1 MIFLRNALVIFAL
14 IAISSE
20 FAIGQTEFD
29 VIHLNSGSKLIGTIL
44 IKEEARAVRIILRTN
59 DVLDIDPKL
68 IKSFGK
74 VIINDSAARVSQN
87 EPASQQY
94 DPLTGAPHLPLPK
107 TVVYV
112 DFASMLLLG
121 NFSLNVEHLVSRNT
135 YLRIGVGKGWA
146 MYGQPTNGALVMA
159 NYLTDG
165 DQHHFE
171 IGAGGSIVADDNQN
185 GRTAE
190 VLPSFTI
197 GYRYQLESFL
207 VRFGLAYTYRYGAPV
222 FISVGLAL

>member
-1 MIFLRNALVIFAL
+1 MNFLRISLFVFVFV
-14 IAISSE
+14 AISSV
-20 FAIGQTEFD
+20 FASGQTEFD
-29 VIHLNSGSKLIGTIL
+29 VIHLHSGSKLIGTIL
-44 IKEEARAVRIILRTN
+44 IREEARPVRIILRTN

-68 IKSFGK
+68 IKSFSK
-74 VIINDSAARVSQN
+74 IIVNDSAARVSGHG
-87 EPASQQY
+87 ASAQQY
-94 DPLTGAPHLPLPK
+94 DPLTGVPQAPLPG

-112 DFASMLLLG
+112 DVASMLVLG
-121 NFSLNVEHLVSRNT
+121 NFSLNVEHLVSDNV
-135 YLRIGVGKGWA
+135 YLRIGAGKGWA
-146 MYGQPTNGALVMA
+146 MFGKPTNGALLMA

-171 IGAGGSIVADDNQN
+171 IGAGGSVVADDDKN

-197 GYRYQLESFL
+197 GYRYQMESFL